1 MTYLSMHSFFH
12 FGRRPAASKTRAAA
26 ASCPS
31 ASRMSAAS
39 RGSAPQLCT
48 GVRGWFWI
56 QQLIEF
62 QQAPAAWATAEGGF
76 GAVVEREFGSVT
88 ESGARARTAVVWAPV
103 EQPPIRAASMTG

>member
-1 MTYLSMHSFFH
+1 MHFFFH
-12 FGRRPAASKTRAAA
+12 FGRRPAASKTCAAA

-31 ASRMSAAS
+31 ASRTSAAS

-62 QQAPAAWATAEGGF
+62 QQLPAAWATEVGGF
-76 GAVVEREFGSVT
+76 GSVVGSTFGSVT
-88 ESGARARTAVVWAPV
+88 ASGARARVVVTRAPV
-103 EQPPIRAASMTG
+103 EQ